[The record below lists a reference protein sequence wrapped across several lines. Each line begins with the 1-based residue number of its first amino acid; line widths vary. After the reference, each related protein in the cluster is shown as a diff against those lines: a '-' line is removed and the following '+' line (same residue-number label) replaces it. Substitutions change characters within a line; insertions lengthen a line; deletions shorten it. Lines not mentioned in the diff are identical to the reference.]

1 MYDFNLEVE
10 IKREGERE
18 RQKEREMRERGERG
32 REREIQAKTAI
43 KIYRTFPPYTEFY
56 TRTFAH
62 YSISRVGVL

>member
-10 IKREGERE
+10 IKREGETERE
-18 RQKEREMRERGERG
+18 RDERERRERE